1 MGAPFPLRIMNSP
14 ADPISEALLRQVSG
28 LRALAASMLGDE
40 HLAEDVVQ
48 EAFVAA
54 LQKPQSSTGTALD
67 RKGDSFGAWLRAAT
81 RFLALRK
88 SRGRSRRERREELA
102 AVPDGPECTLDF
114 VQRESLLRDVVDAIQ
129 SLPEHLRSCV
139 LLRYFEGKRPR
150 AIAEQLQVP
159 IATVHTRLNRA
170 LQLLRQKLEAQHGQE
185 ATWAFGSLLG
195 IQRKEATLA
204 KPGVALPEVAWMG
217 AKIKLVGVVA
227 ATLGLGLWVWNEAWL
242 QGGASSAAAP
252 SKGVT
257 EETSPAEID
266 PIETATFSQVE
277 GERSS
282 VPVDAANLEA
292 EFESEPD
299 PVPKDLPPHHPA
311 PVGFHVTGIVLDP
324 HGNPVPDAVV
334 FSSPMGS
341 WVEPIKRTDEL
352 GEFELDAKYGWAHL
366 SARAV
371 GFGPSAQQILRK
383 NPGDEVRIELR
394 LTEIGSSLAGQVWDL
409 NGQPAAGA
417 RVYFG
422 PTKSNASAEFGAFVT
437 AQSSA
442 SEVVLTADE
451 NGRFRF
457 VGLPVGT
464 YRVQAQHG
472 ISATWSQEVHLKRD
486 REQLL
491 EIFLESGAS
500 VEGWIASEGGEPAS
514 GVTVGFGGMGQFESR
529 YGRSDEDGY
538 YKLQGLNV
546 GEIELHASRGGQTGV
561 SALLRTQIEQV
572 TTWSP
577 VLPAETSLTGIVVR
591 PDGSPLV
598 GASLRVTT
606 MEWNGVWSR
615 HERSDDKGEFRI
627 AACPNEPLNVRVWPP
642 GFDFQ
647 STPASV
653 ALENVLAE
661 DGRLVVELGDELLP
675 TATLEGRVLDFRGL
689 APQSIQIYCSKVSD
703 KGLIY
708 GQPQMAKYLGGG
720 AFSLGPMPPGKYAVR
735 VQDERMG
742 FIELWNGTVSE
753 NSQEDLGEF
762 RLPQPG
768 TLLLSLEGPETGIEV
783 SLQLREREREFPML
797 WEHPVLGPGP
807 HAIELWPG
815 KLAVASGLS
824 EPGAFEDFEIHSG
837 QTSEVTLKLK

>member
-1 MGAPFPLRIMNSP
+1 MDSS

-54 LQKPQSSTGTALD
+54 LQKPQSSTGAVWE
-67 RKGDSFGAWLRAAT
+67 RRGDAFGAWLRAAT
-81 RFLALRK
+81 RFIALRK
-88 SRGRSRRERREELA
+88 SRGRTRRAQREGLA
-102 AVPDGPECTLDF
+102 AELDGPECTLDF
-114 VQRESLLRDVVDAIQ
+114 VQRENLLRDVVDAIQ

-150 AIAEQLQVP
+150 AIAEQLQLP
-159 IATVHTRLNRA
+159 IPTVHTRLNRA
-170 LQLLRQKLEAQHGQE
+170 LQLLRQKLEAQHGHG

-204 KPGVALPEVAWMG
+204 QPSVALPEVAVMG
-217 AKIKLVGVVA
+217 AKVKVVGVVA
-227 ATLGLGLWVWNEAWL
+227 ATLGLSLWVWNDAWF

-252 SKGVT
+252 SNGVSHSAASAAT
-257 EETSPAEID
+257 E
-266 PIETATFSQVE
+266 PIETSEFVSVQ
-277 GERSS
+277 GQRSS
-282 VPVDAANLEA
+282 VPVAVPSPEA
-292 EFESEPD
+292 GTDSKSEPEQ
-299 PVPKDLPPHHPA
+299 VAEDLAPYHQA

-334 FSSPMGS
+334 YSSPMGS
-341 WVEPIKRTDEL
+341 WVEPILTTDEL

-366 SARAV
+366 SARAG

-409 NGQPAAGA
+409 NGKPAAGA

-422 PTKSNASAEFGAFVT
+422 PTKSNASAQFGAFVT

-464 YRVQAQHG
+464 YRVQAHHEN
-472 ISATWSQEVHLKRD
+472 SATWSREVHLKRD

-491 EIFLESGAS
+491 EIFLEGGAS
-500 VEGWIASEGGEPAS
+500 VEGWITSEGGEPAS
-514 GVTVGFGGMGQFESR
+514 GVTVGYGGMGQFERR

-538 YKLQGLNV
+538 YKLEGLNV
-546 GEIELHASRGGQTGV
+546 GEIELHASRGGQTGA
-561 SALLRTQIEQV
+561 SAVLRTQIEQV

-577 VLPAETSLTGIVVR
+577 VLPAETKLTGIVVR

-598 GASLRVTT
+598 GARLWVTT
-606 MEWNGVWSR
+606 MEWNGIWSR
-615 HERSDDKGEFRI
+615 HETSDSNGEFLI
-627 AACPNEPLNVRVWPP
+627 PACPNEPLSVRVWAP

-675 TATLEGRVLDFRGL
+675 TATLKGRVLDFSGSTL
-689 APQSIQIYCSKVSD
+689 QSVEIYSSKVSEE
-703 KGLIY
+703 GLTFD
-708 GQPQMAKYLGGG
+708 QPQMAKYLGDGS
-720 AFSLGPMPPGKYAVR
+720 FSLGPMPPGKYAVR
-735 VQDERMG
+735 VQDESMG
-742 FIELWNGTVSE
+742 FIELWRGMVSE
-753 NSQEDLGEF
+753 NSHVDLGHF

-768 TLLLSLEGPETGIEV
+768 TLLLSLEGVEVGTEV
-783 SLQLREREREFPML
+783 SLHLHERERQYPML

-815 KLAVASGLS
+815 KLAVSSGFGR
-824 EPGAFEDFEIHSG
+824 PGVHEDFEIHSG
-837 QTSEVTLKLK
+837 QTSEVSLKLN